1 MLYYTIFT
9 TLFCDI
15 ILVGDSDGIRKLHLD
30 TGEGKRQFSI
40 SEDWQRDDALFS
52 NAQEQI
58 EAYCRGELKQ
68 FTIPLN
74 LEGTEFQK
82 KVWRTLREIPL
93 GETRS
98 YGELAEYIGN
108 KKASRAV
115 GNANSKNPIPLIV
128 PCHRVIGANGTLTG
142 FAHGL
147 TIKQKLLEFEE
158 TIKKKI

>member
-1 MLYYTIFT
+1 MLYYTIFK

-15 ILVGDSDGIRKLHLD
+15 ILVGDSDGIQQLHLD

-40 SEDWQRDDALFS
+40 SDHWQLDDAMFDG
-52 NAQEQI
+52 ARKQI

-68 FTIPLN
+68 FTIPLK

-82 KVWRTLREIPL
+82 KVWRALCEIPM
-93 GETRS
+93 GETRT
-98 YGELAEYIGN
+98 YGELAEDIGN

-115 GNANSKNPIPLIV
+115 GNANSKNPIPLLV
-128 PCHRVIGANGTLTG
+128 PCHRVIGASGKLTG

-147 TIKQKLLEFEE
+147 AIKQQLLEFEE
-158 TIKKKI
+158 TNSFN